1 MTPQAPLTA
10 DGLCARLHEAAR
22 TDKRV
27 LKRSLMPVL
36 DSLIKQG
43 TPHDVLLRVL
53 AEGGLPMSQDAFRKA
68 LYRWRQQAKKAPA
81 GQVAPP
87 QRLQTTPTATQQ
99 LPRAPGAITSK
110 ADLVQLRKSQD
121 PIDLNQLAEMGR
133 RK

>member
-1 MTPQAPLTA
+1 MTSQSPLTA
-10 DGLCARLHEAAR
+10 DGLCAGLLEAAR

-36 DSLIKQG
+36 DDLVKQG
-43 TPHDVLLRVL
+43 TPHEVLLRVL

-68 LYRWRQQAKKAPA
+68 LYRWRLRTKKAPDS
-81 GQVAPP
+81 QVASP
-87 QRLQTTPTATQQ
+87 QRLQTAPPATR
-99 LPRAPGAITSK
+99 LSPRVPSAITSK

>member
-1 MTPQAPLTA
+1 MTSQSSLSA
-10 DGLCARLHEAAR
+10 DGLCARLLEAAR

-36 DSLIKQG
+36 DDLIKQG

-68 LYRWRQQAKKAPA
+68 LYRWRQQTKKAPV

-87 QRLQTTPTATQQ
+87 QRLQTTPTAIQQ

-110 ADLVQLRKSQD
+110 ADLVQLRKSQA
-121 PIDLNQLAEMGR
+121 PIDLNQLAQLA
-133 RK
+133 RKK